1 MLKLKLSVPNLTNV
15 SGHLSR
21 GVEKGFAVCSLLL
34 LPASE
39 VVWQGSILAVYAVTL
54 LILTFNWR
62 SIRALLSATWPML
75 LPVLLASCS
84 VLWSVDPKL
93 SLYRTI
99 ALVGTTAF
107 GIFLAIRFSLE
118 EQLRLLALV
127 LGVVACASALV
138 ALLLPEY
145 GVMTGPYSGAWSG
158 VFFHKN
164 PFGRIMALATLV
176 FFLLV
181 LGSRELRLLALVG
194 MALSLAL
201 VVASLS
207 QASMIVAI
215 ACLAGVGVLSAVQGL
230 SRRKQLVV
238 PLIGAT
244 VAALA
249 AVWAIQHEVSIL
261 GYIGRDPTFTGRT
274 ELWVLLL
281 EKARI
286 HPWLGYGY
294 GAFWR
299 GAAGVSG
306 EVQQALQGWYPIH
319 AHNGFLDLVLELG
332 IVGLLIFLVPL
343 GIYGYRTNAW
353 GMAQRSPLCL
363 WPVTYMLFL
372 VLSNLA
378 ESALV
383 RQNNIYWVLYVAAV
397 LTVQRQK
404 WGYLE
409 QTQNLSSVP
418 AKRAG
423 CSDFP
428 AQCDTAVDLTR
439 TFP

>member
-1 MLKLKLSVPNLTNV
+1 M
-15 SGHLSR
+15 
-21 GVEKGFAVCSLLL
+21 
-34 LPASE
+34 
-39 VVWQGSILAVYAVTL
+39 
-54 LILTFNWR
+54 
-62 SIRALLSATWPML
+62 
-75 LPVLLASCS
+75 
-84 VLWSVDPKL
+84 LWSVDPKL

-99 ALVGTTAF
+99 ALAGTTAF
-107 GIFLAIRFSLE
+107 GVFLAIRFSFE

-127 LGVVACASALV
+127 LGVVACVSVLV

-145 GVMTGPYSGAWSG
+145 GVMTGPHSGAWSG

-164 PFGRIMALATLV
+164 PFGRIMVLATLV

-181 LGSRELRLLALVG
+181 LGSRELRPIALPG

-207 QASMIVAI
+207 QASRIVAI
-215 ACLAGVGVLSAVQGL
+215 VCLAGVGVLSAVQRL
-230 SRRKQLVV
+230 PRRNQLVV

-249 AVWAIQHEVSIL
+249 AVWAIPHEESIL
-261 GYIGRDPTFTGRT
+261 GHIGRDPTLTGRT

-281 EKARI
+281 EKVRI

-294 GAFWR
+294 GAFWL
-299 GAAGVSG
+299 GTTGVSG
-306 EVQQALQGWYPIH
+306 EIQEALQGWYPIH

-332 IVGLLIFLVPL
+332 MVGLLIFLPL
-343 GIYGYRTNAW
+343 LSIYGYRTYAW

-363 WPVTYMLFL
+363 WPVTYMLFF
-372 VLSNLA
+372 VFSNLA

-383 RQNNIYWVLYVAAV
+383 RQNNIYWALYVASV

-409 QTQNLSSVP
+409 QTQNSL
-418 AKRAG
+418 KRAG
-423 CSDFP
+423 HSDFP
-428 AQCDTAVDLTR
+428 CRAPGTV
-439 TFP
+439 

>member
-1 MLKLKLSVPNLTNV
+1 MLTLRLPALKLTRAPAHFT
-15 SGHLSR
+15 R
-21 GVEKGFAVCSLLL
+21 GIEKGFVICSLLL

-39 VVWQGSILAVYAVTL
+39 VVWQGNILAVYAVTL

-75 LPVLLASCS
+75 LPVLLAACS

-99 ALVGTTAF
+99 ALAGTTAF
-107 GIFLAIRFSLE
+107 GVFLAIRFSLE

-181 LGSRELRLLALVG
+181 LGSRELRPIALPG
-194 MALSLAL
+194 MALSLVL

-207 QASMIVAI
+207 QASRIVAI
-215 ACLAGVGVLSAVQGL
+215 ACLAGVGVLSGVQRL
-230 SRRKQLVV
+230 PRSKQLVV
-238 PLIGAT
+238 SLIAAT

-249 AVWAIQHEVSIL
+249 AVWAIQHEESIL
-261 GYIGRDPTFTGRT
+261 GHIGRDPTFTGRT

-294 GAFWR
+294 GAFWL
-299 GAAGVSG
+299 GTTGVSG
-306 EVQQALQGWYPIH
+306 EIQEALQGWYPIH

-332 IVGLLIFLVPL
+332 MAGLLIFLPL
-343 GIYGYRTNAW
+343 LAIYGYRTYAW

-363 WPVTYMLFL
+363 WPVTYMLFF

-383 RQNNIYWVLYVAAV
+383 RQNNIYWALYIATI
-397 LTVQRQK
+397 LTVQTSIHNAQ
-404 WGYLE
+404 Y
-409 QTQNLSSVP
+409 
-418 AKRAG
+418 AAAG
-423 CSDFP
+423 
-428 AQCDTAVDLTR
+428 
-439 TFP
+439 